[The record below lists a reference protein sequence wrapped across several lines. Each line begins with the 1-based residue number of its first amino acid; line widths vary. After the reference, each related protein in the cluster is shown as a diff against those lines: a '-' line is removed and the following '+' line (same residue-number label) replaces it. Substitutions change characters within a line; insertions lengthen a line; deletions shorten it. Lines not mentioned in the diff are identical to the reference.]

1 VFLLASDTKPTA
13 TLSGPPAGQLSD
25 LVTPE
30 VQAHMEELT
39 GRNAPMVEIPQAY
52 HHIPLD
58 QPLALIAAIRAI
70 LADWDHSI
78 DKKQL
83 RDLTT

>member
-1 VFLLASDTKPTA
+1 
-13 TLSGPPAGQLSD
+13 
-25 LVTPE
+25 
-30 VQAHMEELT
+30 MEELT

-70 LADWDHSI
+70 LADWQHSV
-78 DKKQL
+78 DKKRL